1 MSPGR
6 RLDPDRR
13 IVPGRA
19 GVVGGRTVPVVGA
32 LAAVLTLV
40 ACDTAGHHDPSA
52 PGARDPVGLISVV
65 SSPPPAPTDDSGAV
79 AAAMRYQLTH
89 CAWDWHTSF
98 ATHLDAETALAT
110 ANYAQQLRA
119 QADPVTWDSEVVG
132 QRQTVTC
139 TVLDARLAEGAP
151 DDPVTAYVRLV
162 VLMHVTSDRGS
173 FQTGELSAT
182 CLMRLVD
189 GQWLVDGPFEGG

>member
-1 MSPGR
+1 MTPGR
-6 RLDPDRR
+6 RLDPGRR

-19 GVVGGRTVPVVGA
+19 NVVGGRTVPVVGA
-32 LAAVLTLV
+32 LAAVLTLA
-40 ACDTAGHHDPSA
+40 ACDTTGHDPSA
-52 PGARDPVGLISVV
+52 PAASSPAGSIAVV
-65 SSPPPAPTDDSGAV
+65 SSPPPSPTGDSGAV

-89 CAWDWHTSF
+89 CAWDWRTSF

-132 QRQTVTC
+132 QRQMVTC

-162 VLMHVTSDRGS
+162 LLMHVTSTRGS

-182 CLMRLVD
+182 CLMRMVD